1 MKLVLVNRYF
11 HPDESAT
18 SQMVSGL
25 ATAFATRGWNIH
37 VITGRQRY
45 SNPRAALA
53 RTESFGAVQVH
64 RTWSTRFGRGKLSG
78 RAIDYISF
86 SLTALWLMLLLVR
99 RTDVIVTTTDPPLMS
114 VLSWLAAE
122 VKGAKRINWLH
133 DLFPEI
139 AIKLGVIPR
148 GAASRLL
155 STLRNWSLSGADMN
169 VAIGE
174 RMAAYLQRQGV
185 PPERLSVIHNWSDG
199 TMIRPIAHGQNPL
212 RAEWGLIGRFVVGY
226 SGNFGR
232 VHEFRTILEA
242 AQQLCSEPAIRFLFI
257 GNGHSLAAI
266 EAEARQRALTNI
278 ICKPFQPLSE
288 LQKSLAV
295 VDLHLVSLQAALE
308 GLIVPS
314 KFYGIAAAGRPTL
327 FVGDENGEIAEILRE
342 ACCGATVPIGAA
354 GALAG
359 HIRRLQRSGQQCER
373 WGSNARAFFT
383 RRFDL
388 PLATDKWARIVAEVT
403 GANHNTQHEPETNS
417 AVGADRSR
425 KVAIAPEP

>member
-1 MKLVLVNRYF
+1 LKLVLVNRYF

-18 SQMVSGL
+18 SQMASGL
-25 ATAFATRGWNIH
+25 ATAFAHRGWNVH

-45 SNPRAALA
+45 DNPHAKLD
-53 RTESFGAVQVH
+53 RTERFGAVRVH
-64 RTWSTRFGRGKLSG
+64 RIWSTRFGRGKLSG
-78 RAIDYISF
+78 RAIDYITF
-86 SLTALWLMLLLVR
+86 YLAALCWLLLLAR

-114 VLSWLAAE
+114 VLSWLVGE

-148 GAASRLL
+148 GAGSGFL
-155 STLRNWSLSGADMN
+155 SILRNWSLSGADMN

-199 TMIRPIAHGQNPL
+199 TMIRPLAHSQNPL
-212 RAEWGLIGRFVVGY
+212 RAEWGLAGKFVVGY

-232 VHEFRTILEA
+232 VHEFRTILGA
-242 AQQLCSEPAIRFLFI
+242 AQQLCNEPAIRFLFI
-257 GNGHSLAAI
+257 GNGHGLATI
-266 EAEARQRALTNI
+266 EAEARQHALTNI
-278 ICKPFQPLSE
+278 IFKPFQPFSK
-288 LQKSLAV
+288 LQESLAV
-295 VDLHLVSLQAALE
+295 ADLHLVSLQAVLE

-314 KFYGIAAAGRPTL
+314 KFYGIAAAGRPTI
-327 FVGDENGEIAEILRE
+327 FVGDESGEIAELLRD
-342 ACCGATVPIGAA
+342 AGCGATVPVGAA

-359 HIRRLQRSGQQCER
+359 LIRRLQRSNQQREH

-383 RRFDL
+383 RRFDF
-388 PLATDKWARIVAEVT
+388 PLAVDKWTRIVAEVV
-403 GANHNTQHEPETNS
+403 GASHNTQREPETTA
-417 AVGADRSR
+417 AVRADGG
-425 KVAIAPEP
+425 KEVAIAPEP